1 MFTALVLICTTDMYN
16 PNDCA
21 SVMSKQLYDTY
32 DECVISLAESYE
44 AGVFTFET
52 PSGKIAD
59 IKAYRCINWI
69 EEKA

>member
-16 PNDCA
+16 ATECI
-21 SVMSKQLYDTY
+21 SIMSKQLYNTQ

-44 AGVFTFET
+44 SGVFTFKT
-52 PSGKIAD
+52 PGGKIASL
-59 IKAYRCINWI
+59 KEYRCINWI